1 MSEATGGDVRVLVEQ
16 ITKEIVDAHEEV
28 FIETVEENGETVI
41 EVEVA
46 ENEVGKLIGR
56 HGRTAKALRTLLN
69 AASMKHDKHYVLEI
83 IE

>member
-1 MSEATGGDVRVLVEQ
+1 MSEATGDVRVLVEY
-16 ITKEIVDAHEEV
+16 IAKALVDAQDQVFVEV
-28 FIETVEENGETVI
+28 VEEEGETVI

-56 HGRTAKALRTLLN
+56 HGRTAKALRSLLN
-69 AASMKHDKHYVLEI
+69 AASMKQNKRYVLEI

>member
-1 MSEATGGDVRVLVEQ
+1 MSEATGDVRVLVEQ
-16 ITKEIVDAHEEV
+16 ITKAIVDTHGEV
-28 FIETVEENGETVI
+28 FVEVVEENGDTVI

-56 HGRTAKALRTLLN
+56 HGRTAKALRTLLS
-69 AASMKHDKHYVLEI
+69 AASLKQNKRYVLEI

>member
-1 MSEATGGDVRVLVEQ
+1 MSEVTGDVRVLVEQ
-16 ITKEIVDAHEEV
+16 ITKAIVDAHDEV
-28 FIETVEENGETVI
+28 FVEVVEENGDTVI

-69 AASMKHDKHYVLEI
+69 AASLKQNKHYVLEI

>member
-1 MSEATGGDVRVLVEQ
+1 MSEATGDVRVLVEQ
-16 ITKEIVDAHEEV
+16 ITKAIVDTHDQVFVEV
-28 FIETVEENGETVI
+28 VEENGDTVI

-56 HGRTAKALRTLLN
+56 HGRTAKALRTLLS
-69 AASMKHDKHYVLEI
+69 AASLKQNKHYVLEI

>member
-1 MSEATGGDVRVLVEQ
+1 MSEATGDVRVLVEQ
-16 ITKEIVDAHEEV
+16 ITKAIVDTHNEV
-28 FIETVEENGETVI
+28 FVEVVEENGDTVI

-56 HGRTAKALRTLLN
+56 HGRTAKALRTLLS
-69 AASMKHDKHYVLEI
+69 AASLKQNKRYVLEI

>member
-16 ITKEIVDAHEEV
+16 ITKAIVDAHDEV
-28 FIETVEENGETVI
+28 FVETVEENGETVI

-56 HGRTAKALRTLLN
+56 HGRTAKALRTLLK

>member
-1 MSEATGGDVRVLVEQ
+1 MSEATGDVRVLVEQ
-16 ITKEIVDAHEEV
+16 ITKAIVDAHDEV
-28 FIETVEENGETVI
+28 FVEVVEENGDTVI

-69 AASMKHDKHYVLEI
+69 VASLKQNKHYVLEI

>member
-1 MSEATGGDVRVLVEQ
+1 MSEATGDVRVLVEQ
-16 ITKEIVDAHEEV
+16 ITKAIVDTHGEV
-28 FIETVEENGETVI
+28 FVEVVEENGDTVI

-56 HGRTAKALRTLLN
+56 HGRTAKALRTLLS
-69 AASMKHDKHYVLEI
+69 AASMKHDKRYVLEI

>member
-16 ITKEIVDAHEEV
+16 ITKAIVDAHDQVFVEAIEED
-28 FIETVEENGETVI
+28 GETVI

-46 ENEVGKLIGR
+46 EDEVGKLIGR

-69 AASMKHDKHYVLEI
+69 VASMKHNKRYALEI

>member
-1 MSEATGGDVRVLVEQ
+1 MSEATGDVRVLVEQ
-16 ITKEIVDAHEEV
+16 ITKAIVDTHAEV
-28 FIETVEENGETVI
+28 FVEVVEENGDTVI

-56 HGRTAKALRTLLN
+56 NGRTAKALRTLLN
-69 AASMKHDKHYVLEI
+69 AASMKQNKRYVLEI

>member
-1 MSEATGGDVRVLVEQ
+1 MSEATGDVRVLVEQ
-16 ITKEIVDAHEEV
+16 ITKAICDVQDQVFVEV
-28 FIETVEENGETVI
+28 VEENGDTVI

-56 HGRTAKALRTLLN
+56 HGRTAKALRTLLG
-69 AASMKHDKHYVLEI
+69 AASLKQNKHYVLEI

>member
-1 MSEATGGDVRVLVEQ
+1 MSEATGGDVRVMVEH
-16 ITKEIVDAHEEV
+16 ITKAIVDTHDEV
-28 FIETVEENGETVI
+28 FIEVVEEGGDTVI

-56 HGRTAKALRTLLN
+56 NGRTAKALRTLLN
-69 AASMKHDKHYVLEI
+69 AASMKHDKRYVLEI

>member
-1 MSEATGGDVRVLVEQ
+1 MSEATGDVRVLVEQ
-16 ITKEIVDAHEEV
+16 ITKAIVDTHDQV
-28 FIETVEENGETVI
+28 FIEVVEENGDTVI

-56 HGRTAKALRTLLN
+56 HGRTAKALRTLLS
-69 AASMKHDKHYVLEI
+69 AASLKQNKRYVLEI

>member
-16 ITKEIVDAHEEV
+16 ITKAIVDTHDEV
-28 FIETVEENGETVI
+28 FVETVEENGDTVI

-69 AASMKHDKHYVLEI
+69 AASMKHDKRYVLEI

>member
-1 MSEATGGDVRVLVEQ
+1 MTEATGDVRVLVEQ
-16 ITKEIVDAHEEV
+16 ITKAIVDTHDQVFVEV
-28 FIETVEENGETVI
+28 VEENGDTVI

-56 HGRTAKALRTLLN
+56 HGRTAKALRTLLS
-69 AASMKHDKHYVLEI
+69 AASLKQNKRYVLEI

>member
-1 MSEATGGDVRVLVEQ
+1 MSEATGDVRVLVEQ
-16 ITKEIVDAHEEV
+16 ITKAIVETHAEV
-28 FIETVEENGETVI
+28 FVEVVEENGDTVI

-56 HGRTAKALRTLLN
+56 NGRTAKALRTLLN
-69 AASMKHDKHYVLEI
+69 AASMKQNKRYVLEI

>member
-1 MSEATGGDVRVLVEQ
+1 MSEATGDVRVLVEQ
-16 ITKEIVDAHEEV
+16 ITKAIVDTHNEV
-28 FIETVEENGETVI
+28 FVEVVEENGDTVI

-56 HGRTAKALRTLLN
+56 NGRTAKALRTLLN
-69 AASMKHDKHYVLEI
+69 AASTKQNKHYVLEI

>member
-16 ITKEIVDAHEEV
+16 ITKAIVDAHDQVFVEV
-28 FIETVEENGETVI
+28 VEENGDTVI

-56 HGRTAKALRTLLN
+56 HGRTAKALRTLLS
-69 AASMKHDKHYVLEI
+69 AASLKQNKRYVLEI

>member
-1 MSEATGGDVRVLVEQ
+1 MSEATGDVRVLVEQ
-16 ITKEIVDAHEEV
+16 ITKAIVDTHDQVFVEV
-28 FIETVEENGETVI
+28 VEENGDTVI

-56 HGRTAKALRTLLN
+56 HGRTAKALRTLLS
-69 AASMKHDKHYVLEI
+69 AASLKQNKRYVLEI

>member
-16 ITKEIVDAHEEV
+16 ITKAIVDAHDEV
-28 FIETVEENGETVI
+28 FVEVVEENGETVI

-56 HGRTAKALRTLLN
+56 NGRTAKALRTLLN

>member
-1 MSEATGGDVRVLVEQ
+1 MSEATGDVRVLVEQ
-16 ITKEIVDAHEEV
+16 IAKAIVDTHDQVFVEV
-28 FIETVEENGETVI
+28 VEEDGDTVI

-56 HGRTAKALRTLLN
+56 HGRTAKALRTLLS
-69 AASMKHDKHYVLEI
+69 AASLKQNKHYVLEI

>member
-1 MSEATGGDVRVLVEQ
+1 MSEATGDVRVLVEQ
-16 ITKEIVDAHEEV
+16 ITKAIVDTHDQVFVEV
-28 FIETVEENGETVI
+28 VEENGDTVI

-56 HGRTAKALRTLLN
+56 HGRTAKALRTLLS
-69 AASMKHDKHYVLEI
+69 AASLKQSKRYVLEI

>member
-1 MSEATGGDVRVLVEQ
+1 MSEATGDVRVLVEQ
-16 ITKEIVDAHEEV
+16 ITKAIVDAHDQVFVEV
-28 FIETVEENGETVI
+28 VEENGDTVI

-69 AASMKHDKHYVLEI
+69 AASLKQNKHYVLEI